1 MSHFTWLSMIPGIA
15 DHTATAT
22 LVILLLVLLGWTS
35 KRRIEETPDAVVPD
49 AALTVRNL
57 VEIFVEIISG
67 VVKDVLGSRAR
78 RFIPLYGT
86 FFIFILASNLLGL
99 VPGFSPPTSN
109 FNVTFALGVCSFL
122 MYNYY
127 GFAEGGMEYV
137 KHFAGPIWWL
147 AILMIPLELID
158 NMVRPVSLALR
169 LFGNMNGD
177 HLVLGIFTDMTY
189 VIIPVAFY
197 ILGTLVCVIQ
207 AFVFTLLSV
216 VYVSLALPHEH
227 HGHDD
232 HSLAL
237 PHEHHDLAEAHAH

>member
-127 GFAEGGMEYV
+127 GFAEGGMDYV

-227 HGHDD
+227 HDHDD
-232 HSLAL
+232 HGH
-237 PHEHHDLAEAHAH
+237 HELAEAHAH

>member
-67 VVKDVLGSRAR
+67 VVKGVLGSRAR

-109 FNVTFALGVCSFL
+109 FNVTFGLGVCSFL

-127 GFAEGGMEYV
+127 GFAEGGMDYL

-227 HGHDD
+227 HDHDD
-232 HSLAL
+232 HGGH
-237 PHEHHDLAEAHAH
+237 HELAEAHAH